1 MNSKELQENFD
12 DIKDM
17 YLNQNKTPQEIA
29 NIYNS
34 KRYQINY
41 LLEKHGIQKTISE
54 SRRKY
59 YLNEQYFDEIDTP
72 NKAYILGFL
81 YADGYINLI
90 NNTIV
95 LSLSYEDK
103 DILEDIKAEIGCDK
117 PLFENYYTNKED
129 RVERHMVSLILASK
143 YMCES
148 IQKWGLVPNKTFTI
162 EFPDFLQ
169 DELVSHFIRG
179 YFDGDGCACI
189 CKDSS
194 KKIPGKRFIT
204 SIMSSYKFCIGMQK
218 FLKEKQD
225 INFNV
230 SHPSKKDI
238 RNGLIRSFSNKENIK
253 FMNYIYKDADLF
265 MKRKYNK
272 YKEFFKNS

>member
-59 YLNEQYFDEIDTP
+59 YLNEQYFDEINTS

-103 DILEDIKAEIGCDK
+103 DILEDIRTEIGCDK

-129 RVERHMVSLILASK
+129 RVERHMISLILASK

-169 DELVSHFIRG
+169 DELISHFIRG

-230 SHPSKKDI
+230 
-238 RNGLIRSFSNKENIK
+238 
-253 FMNYIYKDADLF
+253 
-265 MKRKYNK
+265 
-272 YKEFFKNS
+272 